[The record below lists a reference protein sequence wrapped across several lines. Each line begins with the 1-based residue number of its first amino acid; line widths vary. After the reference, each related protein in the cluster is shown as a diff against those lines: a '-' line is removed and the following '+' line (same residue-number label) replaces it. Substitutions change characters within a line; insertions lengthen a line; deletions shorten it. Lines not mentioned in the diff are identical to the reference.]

1 MTWKNERDLLI
12 AQTMAFVQ
20 SVAGKTAYPERP
32 LETQRP
38 SEPARH
44 PAIAERHPVVAEQR
58 PVQVLPPR
66 LPPIGHSELRDE
78 IRRRVDAFRARQQ
91 AFDRERHAYCDAM
104 MAKVR
109 TAREEAAKTSD
120 VPTRKR

>member
-20 SVAGKTAYPERP
+20 SVTGKAAYPGRP
-32 LETQRP
+32 HETQLP
-38 SEPARH
+38 PEPETHA
-44 PAIAERHPVVAEQR
+44 PAGEQR
-58 PVQVLPPR
+58 PIDVLPAR
-66 LPPIGHSELRDE
+66 LPPIRHGDMRDE

-91 AFDRERHAYCDAM
+91 AFDRERREYGNAM

-109 TAREEAAKTSD
+109 AARDEAATTSD
-120 VPTRKR
+120 NPTRKR

>member
-1 MTWKNERDLLI
+1 MTWKSERDLLI

-20 SVAGKTAYPERP
+20 SVTGKTAYPERP

-38 SEPARH
+38 PEPA
-44 PAIAERHPVVAEQR
+44 AHPVIVEQR
-58 PVQVLPPR
+58 PVDVLPARPTS
-66 LPPIGHSELRDE
+66 ISHGDLRDE

-91 AFDRERHAYCDAM
+91 AFDRERREYYNTM

-109 TAREEAAKTSD
+109 AAREEAARTSGN
-120 VPTRKR
+120 PTPKR

>member
-20 SVAGKTAYPERP
+20 SVTGKTAYPERP
-32 LETQRP
+32 LETPRP
-38 SEPARH
+38 SEPANH
-44 PAIAERHPVVAEQR
+44 PAIVEQR
-58 PVQVLPPR
+58 PVDVLPAR
-66 LPPIGHSELRDE
+66 LTPVSHGDLRDE

-91 AFDRERHAYCDAM
+91 AFDRERHEYCNAM

-109 TAREEAAKTSD
+109 AAREVAAKTGD
-120 VPTRKR
+120 NPTPER

>member
-20 SVAGKTAYPERP
+20 SVTGKTAYPERP

-38 SEPARH
+38 SEPAR
-44 PAIAERHPVVAEQR
+44 RPVVAEQR
-58 PVQVLPPR
+58 PVDVLPAR
-66 LPPIGHSELRDE
+66 LPPIRHGDLRDE

-91 AFDRERHAYCDAM
+91 AFDRERNEYCDAM
-104 MAKVR
+104 MARVR
-109 TAREEAAKTSD
+109 KEREAAAQADDNSTL
-120 VPTRKR
+120 KR

>member
-20 SVAGKTAYPERP
+20 SVTGKTAYPERP
-32 LETQRP
+32 PETPRP
-38 SEPARH
+38 PELRLSEPAHR
-44 PAIAERHPVVAEQR
+44 PAIVEQR
-58 PVQVLPPR
+58 PVDALPAR
-66 LPPIGHSELRDE
+66 LPPIRHGELRDE

-91 AFDRERHAYCDAM
+91 AFDRERREYCNAM

-109 TAREEAAKTSD
+109 AARDEAVKASD
-120 VPTRKR
+120 TQTRKR